1 MAGKDYLEAKHEQTD
16 AKHDSTSPYGGNA
29 YGMNQTADDDNKS
42 GFNYEKFIDENLFGK
57 IGILVFVLGIGF
69 FVKYAIDQNW
79 ISHIMRTVL
88 SYAVGTV
95 LLGLPLRVAN
105 SSTSFTSSYTTLKAL

>member
-1 MAGKDYLEAKHEQTD
+1 MGD
-16 AKHDSTSPYGGNA
+16 AA
-29 YGMNQTADDDNKS
+29 QFTAS
-42 GFNYEKFIDENLFGK
+42 AEVSK
-57 IGILVFVLGIGF
+57 IGIFVFVLGIGF

-95 LLGLPLRVAN
+95 LLGIGWKLSKRYRTF
-105 SSTSFTSSYTTLKAL
+105 SSLLAGGGCAVYYVTIAIAYHYY